1 MSSSPGSLGPLLRGR
16 SPHGPT
22 KTAWTT
28 RCDHLGPR
36 GDLIGRT
43 RSRRRKPEHKASRP
57 TSAARD
63 IGNVPPVP
71 EPKVSTPSRQAK
83 RSFMWGDLAVREE
96 HQEDQTDV
104 TLDDFSSESED
115 EDIPKEDITKVTT
128 PPRDFTDDQCVAVDE
143 KVEEPHRGETKETVS
158 VEPKVEKSPLQKLKR
173 QPSCDSLFGGKQV
186 KPGAVWRPYGPPLY
200 GYGSSLNP
208 PPRKRPDTLLIL
220 AAIFYCLAVLTAVV
234 FAVLFKT
241 NVIPVYKTP
250 EPVPVWMQ
258 QFSPEM
264 QRWYQLAL
272 QAAGGDTSAILPPG
286 YVPQPTVP
294 PLVEEFCGN
303 TSLPLLRY
311 GDFNCTSIA
320 YYNIHVRM
328 CIAKCDVGYQTDD
341 AGLLFCNR
349 GRWAPIAPDVVSTL
363 VGVGRAADTM
373 PNTDPGWFEP
383 LGISDQIYADAARG
397 ILVKIN
403 APHLPIVE
411 TYLDIISEDNIID
424 FDMMR
429 QLLEWIGPILEDI
442 VAHLDF
448 LQLLSRLETFGA
460 TKHPE
465 CRLVDCG
472 GESEN
477 LADGKLSSNST
488 TYLSEARVVCERG
501 YLPRHPLLTC
511 NATGHWDKPAQC
523 DPVTCSPP
531 EDPPHGSYLCQ
542 GHVFSDRCD
551 VICDVGYL
559 PETDHALGCSWTGN
573 WTAFRRG
580 NTTEMENAVSAG
592 GERYTSIVHIRGM
605 VNASID
611 VVIPQTLTCVIADC
625 GSISIPAHGDV
636 TCTGTTYGETC
647 HLTCQKG
654 YERLGQ
660 DNFTCECYQLWSG
673 EPECIPVSCGSPPE
687 FPNTA
692 LQCASG
698 HSYGNTCGVTCAD
711 GYEGTNHRSVV
722 CHSSGNWSLQEGA
735 LQPVVGGP
743 DLFCQKKDCGN
754 LTSPA
759 NGSLTCSGTRY
770 QDSCRLTCEPG
781 YKVGNEQDL
790 HLHSLHSFT
799 CMATGQWND
808 KPRCV
813 PSDYCRLGLHDCH
826 PEHGICDLTGHQTFS
841 CRCRVG
847 TVGDGRRCER
857 THCPPFPVAKP
868 ENGYFGCSIPASPA
882 ADFCQSPDSTAAEY
896 EVVCLLHCNP
906 GYDRL
911 IYAEYSCG
919 HDGNWTIPFDINT
932 NGTIPCLA
940 VKCPNIS
947 SPLHGTMTSCDS
959 GYYFRYP
966 EVCNFACDW
975 GYELTTHTSRVRR
988 CQTDATWSGND
999 AVCIGVKCPDLS
1011 APTNGAMSCNPSS
1024 LRYPDSTCTFSCN
1037 NGYELATERERH
1049 CQADATWSGHN
1060 TRCIGVRCPALSAP
1074 ANGVMTCDSGSSF
1087 RHPETYSFTC
1097 NDGYQLYTGSSSRT
1111 CQANGAWTGSSPSC
1125 RACNGGADIIF
1136 SIDVSGSVSGHFGTV
1151 RNFISGVVRSL
1162 SIGGSYAR
1170 VGLIK
1175 FEGSSANRA
1184 ISLTDYSN
1192 KPALLAMIGSLGTSF
1207 SSGVPSAAGLSV
1219 MRNEFH
1225 TSGRPAVRKYGIV
1238 LTDGRDSSDSDAVIP
1253 YAEALRNDGT
1263 TVFCVG
1269 VADVLRQTLDN
1280 MASRPVR
1287 YHVFTA
1293 SFENLQTIVD
1303 ELRPRISSCPS
1314 GYESHQYSRSC
1325 YKAFNQES
1333 GYNNAKATCTS
1344 DGGTLAMPRDAVTN
1358 TFLINLKNTVDQN
1371 ADFIFG
1377 LTDIHQEGRWVW
1389 EDDTALGNFSP
1400 WGPGQPNN
1408 RNNKDCVEYVSANYV
1423 DASFRNKWNY
1433 ITSRRDWKGV
1443 TDHLNHPVPETVCP
1457 SGYTYHQASR
1467 LCFKAYNLE
1476 RDYSNARATCSSDGG
1491 TLAMPRDAVTNN
1503 FLIDLKNAVD
1513 KNAFFRFGL
1522 TDIQQEGRWVWE
1534 DGAAVGVFKS
1544 WGSGQPDNR
1553 ACPSGYTYHQASRLC
1568 YKAFHQE
1575 SDYDSARATCTSDG
1589 GTLAMPR
1596 DAATNTFLINLKN
1609 AVDEDGFFYFG
1620 MTDIQQEGRW
1630 VWEDGTALGSFSSWG
1645 IRQPSDSWGT
1655 QDCGEYTSAKW
1666 WETVA
1671 RNKWN
1676 DIACSYNRKF
1686 ICQLQYRRKAPACPS
1701 GYTYRQTNRL
1711 CYKAFN
1717 RLSNYNDAKATCSSY
1732 GGTLAMPRNA
1742 ATDNFLINLKNAVDR
1757 NTAFFFGLTRIRQE
1771 ARWEWEDGADLGGF
1785 HPWGPREPSDSGG
1798 NQDCVEYV
1806 SATWYE
1812 AALRDTWNDM
1822 ACSTPRKFICQV
1834 PPT

>member
-1 MSSSPGSLGPLLRGR
+1 MSSSPGSPKQLPRGR

-22 KTAWTT
+22 KTAWAT

-36 GDLIGRT
+36 GDLTGRT
-43 RSRRRKPEHKASRP
+43 RSRRRRPEHKTSRP
-57 TSAARD
+57 TSATRD
-63 IGNVPPVP
+63 NVNSPVTAP
-71 EPKVSTPSRQAK
+71 GVIKVSKSSEAK
-83 RSFMWGDLAVREE
+83 RSFMWGDLAVQEE
-96 HQEDQTDV
+96 QTDV

-115 EDIPKEDITKVTT
+115 EDISKEDITTRDPT
-128 PPRDFTDDQCVAVDE
+128 PPHDFTDDQPVQRCIA
-143 KVEEPHRGETKETVS
+143 VEEKFEESHCGETKETVS
-158 VEPKVEKSPLQKLKR
+158 MESKSPLQKLKR

-220 AAIFYCLAVLTAVV
+220 AAIFYCLALLTAVV
-234 FAVLFKT
+234 FVVLFKT
-241 NVIPVYKTP
+241 NVIPVYKTA

-286 YVPQPTVP
+286 YAQQPTVP

-328 CIAKCDVGYQTDD
+328 CIAKCDVGYQADD

-349 GRWAPIAPDVVSTL
+349 GRWAPITPEVVSTL
-363 VGVGRAADTM
+363 VGVGRAAYTM

-383 LGISDQIYADAARG
+383 LGISDQIYADAAHG

-472 GESEN
+472 GEYEN
-477 LADGKLSSNST
+477 LAHGELNSNST

-501 YLPRHPLLTC
+501 YLPRHPVLTC

-531 EDPPHGSYLCQ
+531 VDPPHGSHLCQ

-559 PETDHALGCSWTGN
+559 PETDHVLSCSWTGN

-580 NTTEMENAVSAG
+580 NTTEMENAVLA
-592 GERYTSIVHIRGM
+592 
-605 VNASID
+605 D
-611 VVIPQTLTCVIADC
+611 VVIPRTLACVVADC
-625 GSISIPAHGDV
+625 GNISIPAHGDV

-654 YERLGQ
+654 YERLRQ
-660 DNFTCECYQLWSG
+660 DNFTCEFYQLWSG

-711 GYEGTNHRSVV
+711 GYEGTNHRSVA

-735 LQPVVGGP
+735 LQSVVGGP

-857 THCPPFPVAKP
+857 THCPPFPVAEP

-966 EVCNFACDW
+966 EVCNFACDR
-975 GYELTTHTSRVRR
+975 GYELTTPTSSRVRR

-999 AVCIGVKCPDLS
+999 AVCIGVQCPDPT
-1011 APTNGAMSCNPSS
+1011 PTNGIATCNRGSS
-1024 LRYPDSTCTFSCN
+1024 FRYPETCTFRCNNGYRLSGSTRRTCQANRRWSGSSTTLECPALDNPGHGRVDCTDRLENDRCTFSCN
-1037 NGYELATERERH
+1037 DGYHL
-1049 CQADATWSGHN
+1049 
-1060 TRCIGVRCPALSAP
+1060 L
-1074 ANGVMTCDSGSSF
+1074 GSSQVVCG
-1087 RHPETYSFTC
+1087 S
-1097 NDGYQLYTGSSSRT
+1097 DGQ
-1111 CQANGAWTGSSPSC
+1111 WTGTIPTC
-1125 RACNGGADIIF
+1125 
-1136 SIDVSGSVSGHFGTV
+1136 
-1151 RNFISGVVRSL
+1151 
-1162 SIGGSYAR
+1162 
-1170 VGLIK
+1170 
-1175 FEGSSANRA
+1175 
-1184 ISLTDYSN
+1184 
-1192 KPALLAMIGSLGTSF
+1192 
-1207 SSGVPSAAGLSV
+1207 AA
-1219 MRNEFH
+1219 
-1225 TSGRPAVRKYGIV
+1225 
-1238 LTDGRDSSDSDAVIP
+1238 
-1253 YAEALRNDGT
+1253 
-1263 TVFCVG
+1263 
-1269 VADVLRQTLDN
+1269 
-1280 MASRPVR
+1280 
-1287 YHVFTA
+1287 
-1293 SFENLQTIVD
+1293 
-1303 ELRPRISSCPS
+1303 CPS
-1314 GYESHQYSRSC
+1314 GYVYHQTNRLC
-1325 YKAFNQES
+1325 YKAYDLERD
-1333 GYNNAKATCTS
+1333 YNGAKATCIS

-1358 TFLINLKNTVDQN
+1358 D
-1371 ADFIFG
+1371 
-1377 LTDIHQEGRWVW
+1377 
-1389 EDDTALGNFSP
+1389 
-1400 WGPGQPNN
+1400 
-1408 RNNKDCVEYVSANYV
+1408 
-1423 DASFRNKWNY
+1423 
-1433 ITSRRDWKGV
+1433 
-1443 TDHLNHPVPETVCP
+1443 
-1457 SGYTYHQASR
+1457 
-1467 LCFKAYNLE
+1467 
-1476 RDYSNARATCSSDGG
+1476 
-1491 TLAMPRDAVTNN
+1491 
-1503 FLIDLKNAVD
+1503 
-1513 KNAFFRFGL
+1513 
-1522 TDIQQEGRWVWE
+1522 
-1534 DGAAVGVFKS
+1534 
-1544 WGSGQPDNR
+1544 
-1553 ACPSGYTYHQASRLC
+1553 
-1568 YKAFHQE
+1568 
-1575 SDYDSARATCTSDG
+1575 
-1589 GTLAMPR
+1589 
-1596 DAATNTFLINLKN
+1596 FLINLKN

-1620 MTDIQQEGRW
+1620 LTDIQQEGRW
-1630 VWEDGTALGSFSSWG
+1630 VWED
-1645 IRQPSDSWGT
+1645 
-1655 QDCGEYTSAKW
+1655 
-1666 WETVA
+1666 
-1671 RNKWN
+1671 
-1676 DIACSYNRKF
+1676 
-1686 ICQLQYRRKAPACPS
+1686 ACPS

-1717 RLSNYNDAKATCSSY
+1717 RSSNYDDAKATCTFY

-1742 ATDNFLINLKNAVDR
+1742 STDNFLINLKNAVDR
-1757 NTAFFFGLTRIRQE
+1757 NTAFFFGLTRIRLE
-1771 ARWEWEDGADLGGF
+1771 RRWVWEDGTTLGSF
-1785 HPWGPREPSDSGG
+1785 SPWGPREPSDSGG

-1806 SATWYE
+1806 SANWPE

-1822 ACSTPRKFICQV
+1822 ACATPRKFICQV
-1834 PPT
+1834 PLT

>member
-1 MSSSPGSLGPLLRGR
+1 M
-16 SPHGPT
+16 
-22 KTAWTT
+22 
-28 RCDHLGPR
+28 
-36 GDLIGRT
+36 
-43 RSRRRKPEHKASRP
+43 ASRLQ
-57 TSAARD
+57 
-63 IGNVPPVP
+63 N
-71 EPKVSTPSRQAK
+71 
-83 RSFMWGDLAVREE
+83 
-96 HQEDQTDV
+96 
-104 TLDDFSSESED
+104 SSNGSVQRYIAIE
-115 EDIPKEDITKVTT
+115 
-128 PPRDFTDDQCVAVDE
+128 E
-143 KVEEPHRGETKETVS
+143 KVEESHFEETKQSVS
-158 VEPKVEKSPLQKLKR
+158 VESKVGKNPLQKLKR

-220 AAIFYCLAVLTAVV
+220 ATIFYCLAVLTAVV

-272 QAAGGDTSAILPPG
+272 QAAGEDTSAILPPG
-286 YVPQPTVP
+286 YVQEPIVP

-303 TSLPLLRY
+303 RSLPDVSH

-320 YYNIHVRM
+320 YYNIHVSM
-328 CIAKCDVGYQTDD
+328 CIAKCDVGYKTDD

-349 GRWAPIAPDVVSTL
+349 GRWAPIAPEVVSTL

-465 CRLVDCG
+465 CRIVDCG
-472 GESEN
+472 GEYKN
-477 LADGKLSSNST
+477 LAHGELNSNST
-488 TYLSEARVVCERG
+488 TYMSEGRVVCERG
-501 YLPRHPLLTC
+501 YLPLHPVLTC

-523 DPVTCSPP
+523 DPVNCSQP

-551 VICDVGYL
+551 AICDVGYL

-580 NTTEMENAVSAG
+580 NTTEMENAVSA
-592 GERYTSIVHIRGM
+592 
-605 VNASID
+605 D
-611 VVIPQTLTCVIADC
+611 VVIPQTLACVIADC
-625 GSISIPAHGDV
+625 GNISIPEHGDV

-654 YERLGQ
+654 YEWLGQ
-660 DNFTCECYQLWSG
+660 DNFTCEFYQLWSG

-711 GYEGTNHRSVV
+711 GYEGTNHRSVA

-735 LQPVVGGP
+735 LQSVVGGP

-759 NGSLTCSGTRY
+759 NGSLTCRGTRY

-826 PEHGICDLTGHQTFS
+826 PEHGICDMMGHQTFS

-857 THCPPFPVAKP
+857 THCPPFPVSEP
-868 ENGYFGCSIPASPA
+868 ENGYFGCSIPTSPT

-1049 CQADATWSGHN
+1049 CQADGTWSGHD
-1060 TRCIGVRCPALSAP
+1060 TRCIGVRCPTLSPP
-1074 ANGVMTCDSGSSF
+1074 ANVVMRCSQSSSF
-1087 RHPETYSFTC
+1087 RHPETCNFTC
-1097 NDGYQLYTGSSSRT
+1097 NHGYQLYTGSSSRT
-1111 CQANGAWTGSSPSC
+1111 CQANGRWTGSRPSC
-1125 RACNGGADIIF
+1125 RA
-1136 SIDVSGSVSGHFGTV
+1136 
-1151 RNFISGVVRSL
+1151 
-1162 SIGGSYAR
+1162 
-1170 VGLIK
+1170 
-1175 FEGSSANRA
+1175 
-1184 ISLTDYSN
+1184 
-1192 KPALLAMIGSLGTSF
+1192 
-1207 SSGVPSAAGLSV
+1207 
-1219 MRNEFH
+1219 
-1225 TSGRPAVRKYGIV
+1225 
-1238 LTDGRDSSDSDAVIP
+1238 
-1253 YAEALRNDGT
+1253 
-1263 TVFCVG
+1263 
-1269 VADVLRQTLDN
+1269 
-1280 MASRPVR
+1280 
-1287 YHVFTA
+1287 
-1293 SFENLQTIVD
+1293 
-1303 ELRPRISSCPS
+1303 CPS

-1333 GYNNAKATCTS
+1333 GYSNAKATCSS

-1358 TFLINLKNTVDQN
+1358 TFLINLKNAVDGN
-1371 ADFIFG
+1371 ADFI
-1377 LTDIHQEGRWVW
+1377 
-1389 EDDTALGNFSP
+1389 
-1400 WGPGQPNN
+1400 
-1408 RNNKDCVEYVSANYV
+1408 
-1423 DASFRNKWNY
+1423 
-1433 ITSRRDWKGV
+1433 
-1443 TDHLNHPVPETVCP
+1443 
-1457 SGYTYHQASR
+1457 
-1467 LCFKAYNLE
+1467 
-1476 RDYSNARATCSSDGG
+1476 
-1491 TLAMPRDAVTNN
+1491 
-1503 FLIDLKNAVD
+1503 
-1513 KNAFFRFGL
+1513 FGL
-1522 TDIQQEGRWVWE
+1522 TDIQQEGRWEWE
-1534 DGAAVGVFKS
+1534 DDV
-1544 WGSGQPDNR
+1544 
-1553 ACPSGYTYHQASRLC
+1553 
-1568 YKAFHQE
+1568 
-1575 SDYDSARATCTSDG
+1575 
-1589 GTLAMPR
+1589 
-1596 DAATNTFLINLKN
+1596 
-1609 AVDEDGFFYFG
+1609 
-1620 MTDIQQEGRW
+1620 
-1630 VWEDGTALGSFSSWG
+1630 ALGGFSSWG
-1645 IRQPSDSWGT
+1645 PGQPSN
-1655 QDCGEYTSAKW
+1655 
-1666 WETVA
+1666 
-1671 RNKWN
+1671 RNN
-1676 DIACSYNRKF
+1676 
-1686 ICQLQYRRKAPACPS
+1686 
-1701 GYTYRQTNRL
+1701 
-1711 CYKAFN
+1711 
-1717 RLSNYNDAKATCSSY
+1717 
-1732 GGTLAMPRNA
+1732 
-1742 ATDNFLINLKNAVDR
+1742 
-1757 NTAFFFGLTRIRQE
+1757 E
-1771 ARWEWEDGADLGGF
+1771 
-1785 HPWGPREPSDSGG
+1785 
-1798 NQDCVEYV
+1798 DCVEYV
-1806 SATWYE
+1806 SANY
-1812 AALRDTWNDM
+1812 RDASFRNKWNVIS
-1822 ACSTPRKFICQV
+1822 CSYYPNNKFICQV